1 MNPPHFHSQVDEDGL
16 RRPLGEPHPHWSG
29 PDLVT
34 GRACFVGDDPAPEG
48 TLHLAPVTSPVARGH
63 LRAIDPSRALAMPG
77 VVRVLTAADIPGR
90 NQIGGIVAD
99 ETLMAQGEVSY
110 VGEVV
115 AAVVA
120 RDPDLARTAAAAVRL
135 DIEPLPPVLTIE
147 EAVRQETYVG
157 PVRRIERGDPD
168 AVFATAPHVLSGVA
182 ISGAQEHLYLETQ
195 RCRALPEED
204 GGLLLRSSTQHPTEV
219 QRMAAQVLGIPRNRV
234 CVEVR
239 RLGGAFGGKES
250 QATSWACLAALAAW
264 HTGRPVE
271 VLLRRD
277 EDMRFTGK
285 RHPYEGHWRIAFDR
299 EGRILAYEVDLRSN
313 AGAVA
318 DCSTSILER
327 SMLHA
332 DNAYF
337 LPHVRIVGR
346 ACRTNLPPATAF
358 RGFGAPQGVFA
369 IESALQAVARF
380 LDLDP
385 LEVRRRNLYQEGQPA
400 PYGQPVTHV
409 VLTEM
414 LDRARELARWDQRR
428 QEIACFN
435 ASSRTRRRGIAVTPV
450 KFGIS
455 FTAAFL
461 NQAGALVH
469 VYGDGSI
476 SVSHGAIEMG
486 QQVQTKIAQVAAE
499 ALGVP
504 LSRIRIETT
513 STRRVA
519 NMSPT
524 AASTGADLNGMAVRR
539 ACLEIRERL
548 VRVAAPLLADP
559 AVGSAPDP
567 GQVVLERGRV
577 FDRRAPGRDLSF
589 EEVVQRAYQQRVDLS
604 AHGFFATPG
613 VDFDR
618 EAGRG
623 TPFAYYVYGVG
634 ISEVTVDLLTGA
646 ATVDRVVLV
655 HEAGES
661 LNPAVDRGQVIGAYV
676 QGMGWALLEEVV
688 WDDQGR
694 LLSASATTYK
704 VPTIGDVPRDLVV
717 ELWDNPRPTGT
728 LLRSKAV
735 GEPPLLYGESAFFA
749 VEDAV
754 RGLAQR
760 PLRLPATPEQV
771 LLALSSPPRES
782 PAEVSG
788 PCIDTRSDPCSA
800 SP

>member
-1 MNPPHFHSQVDEDGL
+1 MSDPRSPG
-16 RRPLGEPHPHWSG
+16 PGEGSRSPVGESRPHWCG

-34 GRACFVGDDPAPEG
+34 GRARFVGDDPAPEG
-48 TLHLAPVTSPVARGH
+48 MLHLAPVTSPVAHGH
-63 LRAIDPSRALAMPG
+63 LRSVDPSAALAMPG
-77 VVRVLTAADIPGR
+77 VVRVITAADIPGR

-99 ETLMAQGEVSY
+99 ETLMADGEVSWA
-110 VGEVV
+110 GEVV

-120 RDPDLARTAAAAVRL
+120 RDPETARAAAAAVRL
-135 DIEPLPPVLTIE
+135 EIDPLPPVLTID
-147 EAVRQETYVG
+147 EAVRRESYVG

-168 AVFATAPHVLSGVA
+168 GAFATAPHVLSGVA
-182 ISGAQEHLYLETQ
+182 VSGAQEHLYLETQ
-195 RCRALPEED
+195 RCRVFPEED
-204 GGLLLRSSTQHPTEV
+204 GAFLVQSSTQHPTEV
-219 QRMAAQVLGIPRNRV
+219 QRMIAQVLGIPRNRV

-239 RLGGAFGGKES
+239 RLGGGFGGKES
-250 QATSWACLAALAAW
+250 QATSWACLAALGAW
-264 HTGRPVE
+264 HAGRPVE

-285 RHPYEGHWRIAFDR
+285 RHPYEGHWRIAFDD

-337 LPHVRIVGR
+337 LPHVRITGR

-369 IESALQAVARF
+369 IESAIQAVARF

-385 LEVRRRNLYQEGQPA
+385 LEVRRRNLYREGQTT
-400 PYGQPVTHV
+400 PYGQAVTHV
-409 VLTEM
+409 VLAEM
-414 LDRARELARWDQRR
+414 LDRARVLSDWDRR
-428 QEIACFN
+428 KEEIARFN
-435 ASSRTRRRGIAVTPV
+435 ALSPSRRKGLAVTPV

-469 VYGDGSI
+469 VYGDGSV
-476 SVSHGAIEMG
+476 SVSHGAVEMG
-486 QQVQTKIAQVAAE
+486 QQVLTKIAQVAAGT
-499 ALGVP
+499 LGVP
-504 LSRIRIETT
+504 IERIRIETT

-524 AASTGADLNGMAVRR
+524 AASTGADLNGEAVRR
-539 ACLEIRERL
+539 ACLEIRDRL
-548 VRVAAPLLADP
+548 GTVAAPLLGNGDGRGP
-559 AVGSAPDP
+559 CPP
-567 GQVVLERGRV
+567 GEVRFEAGRV
-577 FDRRAPGRDLSF
+577 FDGRFPDRVLPF
-589 EEVVQRAYQQRVDLS
+589 EEVVQRAFQQRVDLS

-613 VDFDR
+613 VEFDR

-623 TPFAYYVYGVG
+623 TPFAYYVFGVG
-634 ISEVTVDLLTGA
+634 ISEVTVDLLTGST
-646 ATVDRVVLV
+646 TVDRAVLV

-676 QGMGWALLEEVV
+676 QGLGWALVEEVV

-694 LLSASATTYK
+694 LQSASATTYK
-704 VPTIGDVPRDLVV
+704 IPSFGDVPRDLLV
-717 ELWDNPRPTGT
+717 ELWPNPRPVGV

-735 GEPPLLYGESAFFA
+735 GEPPFLYGESVFFA
-749 VEDAV
+749 VKDAL
-754 RGLAQR
+754 RGLATR
-760 PLRLPATPEQV
+760 PLALPATPERV
-771 LLALSSPPRES
+771 LRAL
-782 PAEVSG
+782 PASGEVPEVTG
-788 PCIDTRSDPCSA
+788 PCSGSCSDPCSA
-800 SP
+800 AP

>member
-1 MNPPHFHSQVDEDGL
+1 MSDPRSPMPNDGG
-16 RRPLGEPHPHWSG
+16 RSPVGDPHPHWCG

-34 GRACFVGDDPAPEG
+34 GRARFVGDDRAPEG
-48 TLHLAPVTSPVARGH
+48 MLHLAPVTSPVAHGH
-63 LRAIDPSRALAMPG
+63 LRSIDPALALAMPG
-77 VVRVLTAADIPGR
+77 VVRVITAADIPGQ

-99 ETLMAQGEVSY
+99 ETLMAEGEVSY

-120 RDPDLARTAAAAVRL
+120 RDPVTARQAAAAVRL
-135 DIEPLPPVLTIE
+135 EIDPLDPVLTIE
-147 EAVRQETYVG
+147 EAVRRGSYVG
-157 PVRRIERGDPD
+157 PIRRIERGDPD
-168 AVFATAPHVLSGVA
+168 GVFATAPHVLSGVA
-182 ISGAQEHLYLETQ
+182 VSGAQEHLYLETQ
-195 RCRALPEED
+195 RCRAFLEED
-204 GGLLLRSSTQHPTEV
+204 GALLLQSSTQHPTEV
-219 QRMAAQVLGIPRNRV
+219 QRMAAQVLGIPRNQV

-239 RLGGAFGGKES
+239 RLGGGFGGKES
-250 QATSWACLAALAAW
+250 QATSWACLAALAARL
-264 HTGRPVE
+264 TGRPVE
-271 VLLRRD
+271 VLLHRD

-285 RHPYEGHWRIAFDR
+285 RHPYEAHWRIAFDG

-332 DNAYF
+332 DNAYD

-346 ACRTNLPPATAF
+346 PCRTHLPPATAF

-369 IESALQAVARF
+369 IESAIQAMARH
-380 LDLDP
+380 LGLDP
-385 LEVRRRNLYQEGQPA
+385 LEVRRRNLYREGQTT

-414 LDRARELARWDQRR
+414 LDRARELADWDRRR
-428 QEIACFN
+428 QEIARFN
-435 ASSRTRRRGIAVTPV
+435 ASSRTRRKGIAVTPV

-469 VYGDGSI
+469 VYGDGSV

-499 ALGVP
+499 ALGVR
-504 LSRIRIETT
+504 LDRIRIETT

-524 AASTGADLNGMAVRR
+524 AASTGADLNGAAVRR
-539 ACLEIRERL
+539 ACLDIQARL
-548 VRVAAPLLADP
+548 RAVAAPMLGRGESPQACSPED
-559 AVGSAPDP
+559 VRFQG
-567 GQVVLERGRV
+567 GRV
-577 FDRRAPGRDLSF
+577 FDVRFPDRTLTF
-589 EEVVQRAYQQRVDLS
+589 EEVVQQAFLQRVDLS

-613 VDFDR
+613 VAFDR

-623 TPFAYYVYGVG
+623 TPFAYYVFGVG

-646 ATVDRVVLV
+646 TTVDRAVLV

-676 QGMGWALLEEVV
+676 QGLGWALLEEVV

-694 LLSASATTYK
+694 LQSASATTYK
-704 VPTIGDVPRDLVV
+704 IPSFGDAPRDLVV
-717 ELWDNPRPTGT
+717 VLWPNPRPVGV

-735 GEPPLLYGESAFFA
+735 GEPPFLYGESAFFA
-749 VEDAV
+749 VEDAIQD
-754 RGLAQR
+754 LASGA
-760 PLRLPATPEQV
+760 LRLPATAEQV
-771 LLALSSPPRES
+771 LLALPPPEAPRE
-782 PAEVSG
+782 VSE
-788 PCIDTRSDPCSA
+788 PCSDTRSGPCSA